1 MNEIGV
7 CIYISY
13 DSLETARIIALLDS
27 EGIPAYTK
35 EDGAGGL
42 FRLYTG
48 HSHSATRI
56 FVPEEA
62 EQDARLILESF
73 FAAGDDGSDE

>member
-1 MNEIGV
+1 MKEIGV

-13 DSLETARIIALLDS
+13 DSIETARILNLLES

-35 EDGAGGL
+35 EDGAGDL
-42 FRLYTG
+42 FTG
-48 HSHSATRI
+48 GMATRI

-62 EQDARLILESF
+62 EKDAKMLLGET
-73 FAAGDDGSDE
+73 E